1 MRAAGSFCW
10 RSAFSA
16 APTRRYRA
24 LGRAGRAGRG
34 LSSSPSASLFL
45 LLHGTDL
52 SSSPR
57 GCKRRGKYLFCLGGN
72 SQGDRSVS
80 LKDLNSATCCFLLIP
95 SQMLMSG
102 GPSSSRQAQVDCG
115 DPSSLAWSCYR
126 LPLKDSQPCTSLV
139 LGLPRTCEET
149 LGHTVAT

>member
-16 APTRRYRA
+16 APTRWYRA
-24 LGRAGRAGRG
+24 LGRARRAGRG
-34 LSSSPSASLFL
+34 LSSSPRASLFL

-57 GCKRRGKYLFCLGGN
+57 GCKRRGKYLFCLGGS
-72 SQGDRSVS
+72 SQGDRSVT
-80 LKDLNSATCCFLLIP
+80 LKDLNPAICCFLLIP

-102 GPSSSRQAQVDCG
+102 GPSSSRQAQADCWRSFL
-115 DPSSLAWSCYR
+115 PSVEL
-126 LPLKDSQPCTSLV
+126 LPSAAQRQP
-139 LGLPRTCEET
+139 T
-149 LGHTVAT
+149 LHLSGAGSP